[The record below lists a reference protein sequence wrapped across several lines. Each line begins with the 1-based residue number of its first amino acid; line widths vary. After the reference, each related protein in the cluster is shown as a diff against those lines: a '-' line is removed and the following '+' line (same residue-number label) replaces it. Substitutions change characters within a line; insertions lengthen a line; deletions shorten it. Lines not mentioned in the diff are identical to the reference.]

1 MIHEESYALHLQTI
15 RTKQMKKV
23 IKIVCVSIL
32 GATVTQSA
40 EKNDLFGQSIMMD
53 PNHRQIENQLWDHD
67 THAAIQLSLENEK
80 DEELKD
86 IHEQFEAIAIAESAD
101 EEKKRIQ
108 IEKDEI
114 FALQF
119 NHGNFDES
127 IYDES
132 ILKAI
137 ALSLEENYMP
147 KQPIEIKE
155 VEPADIIVNDQLVLN
170 AGHFLSQLR
179 EQIIQKYPEFVK
191 ISKVLKSEE
200 ELLERLLSDSLLSID
215 QIDMAKINISVYKK
229 QLSDLEEEFE
239 ITQNINKEFNSIDL
253 LKALTEKFSISKKN
267 AQEILDTLG
276 M

>member
-1 MIHEESYALHLQTI
+1 
-15 RTKQMKKV
+15 MKKT

-32 GATVTQSA
+32 SATVTQSA
-40 EKNDLFGQSIMMD
+40 EKNDLFGQSIIMD
-53 PNHRQIENQLWDHD
+53 PNHRQIQNQLWDHD
-67 THAAIQLSLENEK
+67 TYAAIQLSLEDEK
-80 DEELKD
+80 NQELRD
-86 IHEQFEAIAIAESAD
+86 LHEQFEAIAIAESAD

-108 IEKDEI
+108 IKKDELY
-114 FALQF
+114 ALQI
-119 NHGNFDES
+119 NHSNLDES

-132 ILKAI
+132 FLKAI

-155 VEPADIIVNDQLVLN
+155 IEPSDIIVNDQLVLN
-170 AGHFLSQLR
+170 AGHFLAQLR

-191 ISKVLKSEE
+191 ISKALKSEE

-215 QIDMAKINISVYKK
+215 QIEMAKINIAVYEN
-229 QLSDLEEEFE
+229 QLTDLENKFK
-239 ITQNINKEFNSIDL
+239 ITENINKEFASIDIIKTL
-253 LKALTEKFSISKKN
+253 AEKFSINKKN

>member
-1 MIHEESYALHLQTI
+1 
-15 RTKQMKKV
+15 MKKV

-67 THAAIQLSLENEK
+67 TYAAIQLSLEDEK
-80 DEELKD
+80 DKELKD